1 MTVNLSLVA
10 FLIVAGLSAFIWMY
24 RRGKVAVLLAM
35 ARAELKKIKRI
46 QESSDAID
54 AETQKKLD
62 QVADRPAPGKSAV
75 GLSPPPPGGGNPA
88 SRLRNFWLRDD

>member
-1 MTVNLSLVA
+1 MTVNLSIFT
-10 FLIVAGLSAFIWMY
+10 FLIVVGLSAFIWMY
-24 RRGKVAVLLAM
+24 RRGKVAVLLDM

-62 QVADRPAPGKSAV
+62 QLAGKPALGKSAV
-75 GLSPPPPGGGNPA
+75 DLSLPPSGGGNTT
-88 SRLRNFWLRDD
+88 SRLRHFWLRDD